1 MLSTSKQGKPR
12 KKIGKGSR
20 NCHRCGTHRAVLRS
34 YSLMIC
40 RRCFREIAKDI
51 GFRKF

>member
-1 MLSTSKQGKPR
+1 MSDTRSENV
-12 KKIGKGSR
+12 KKAVGKGSR
-20 NCHRCGTHRAVLRS
+20 RCKRCGTHRAVLRS

>member
-1 MLSTSKQGKPR
+1 KCK
-12 KKIGKGSR
+12 
-20 NCHRCGTHRAVLRS
+20 RCGTHRAVLRS

-51 GFRKF
+51 GFRKY

>member
-1 MLSTSKQGKPR
+1 MSTSKEKQKPKTGR
-12 KKIGKGSR
+12 GSR
-20 NCHRCGTHRAVLRS
+20 KCNRCGTHRAVLRS
-34 YSLMIC
+34 YKLMIC